1 MRPALAIPKHNGQVG
16 RHNRGTG
23 RCQGSTSQR
32 ARRAPR
38 AGGEQGKGRPSW
50 RALLRQRRLSPRA
63 SAALSSKSIGPSNEK
78 KSDDTEVIPPVLSR
92 TRRGSAYRKPGGRCS
107 VGAHFSRAPARLCRT
122 DGGGAAP
129 RESRTTR
136 RSSLQ
141 FYHERGAAAPP
152 AFDRVSTELLAGGAG
167 FWALPAFQRSGT
179 AAGSGSGSPS
189 GKPSGAAG
197 QTEADVVV
205 AVGRVV
211 VVVAVGNS
219 AVVRIVVPAAAAD
232 ATVGGSVQSMADA
245 RKWLCRAFLRKRSE
259 LAVLAYAAI
268 AVARCWAC
276 ASVRRCSAT
285 KRSNRAMRF

>member
-1 MRPALAIPKHNGQVG
+1 MKAGLRPAEVG
-16 RHNRGTG
+16 RHG
-23 RCQGSTSQR
+23 
-32 ARRAPR
+32 
-38 AGGEQGKGRPSW
+38 GRPS
-50 RALLRQRRLSPRA
+50 SFIT
-63 SAALSSKSIGPSNEK
+63 SAA
-78 KSDDTEVIPPVLSR
+78 
-92 TRRGSAYRKPGGRCS
+92 RRRPAKPLGGRCS
-107 VGAHFSRAPARLCRT
+107 VGAHFPVRQRGPARS

-129 RESRTTR
+129 RENRTTR

-141 FYHERGAAAPP
+141 FYYELGAGAPP
-152 AFDRVSTELLAGGAG
+152 AFDRVSTKLLAGGAG
-167 FWALPAFQRSGT
+167 FWALPAFQRSRT

-205 AVGRVV
+205 AVVRVV
-211 VVVAVGNS
+211 VVVAVGDS

-285 KRSNRAMRF
+285 KRSKRAMRF